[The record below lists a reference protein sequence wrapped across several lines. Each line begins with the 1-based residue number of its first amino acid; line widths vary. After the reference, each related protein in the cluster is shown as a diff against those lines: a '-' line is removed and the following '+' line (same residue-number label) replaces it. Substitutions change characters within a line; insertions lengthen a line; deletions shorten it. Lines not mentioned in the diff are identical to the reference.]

1 MVSRCGDGD
10 AGCCKLISLRGE
22 GDADCRGDRWV
33 TEVHSV
39 AVDDDGDETR
49 LELRMGGAGGGLD
62 RTVRNRASDVTSGC
76 CGCGGGVGLSSI
88 AFTSGVDA
96 IGARALTSSK
106 TASLW

>member
-10 AGCCKLISLRGE
+10 AGCCRLISLRGE

-33 TEVHSV
+33 DAVHSV
-39 AVDDDGDETR
+39 AVDDGDETR
-49 LELRMGGAGGGLD
+49 LELRIGGAGGGLD
-62 RTVRNRASDVTSGC
+62 RTGRTRASDLTSC
-76 CGCGGGVGLSSI
+76 CGGGVGLSSI